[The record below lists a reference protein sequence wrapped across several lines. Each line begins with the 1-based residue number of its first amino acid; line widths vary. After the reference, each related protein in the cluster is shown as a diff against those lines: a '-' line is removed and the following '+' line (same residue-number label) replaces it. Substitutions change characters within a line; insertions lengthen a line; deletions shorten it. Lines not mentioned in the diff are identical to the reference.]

1 MITITLN
8 RMSLVLDNKFIRSD
22 IMQLQCLVVKI
33 YIKTD
38 KITVSRLDG
47 KRKLHQISNE
57 HWAERRKS
65 VIPLLQYCG
74 LIVPKCKSFWGIPVF
89 RTVPLPNGSLWHSW
103 VEWFLKKIFDTC
115 IMLYQTVIRP
125 QIQNFTLKCCFLTW
139 CRAGSGLRSSVFQV
153 NCWFLL
159 AKEWFALEKE

>member
-57 HWAERRKS
+57 
-65 VIPLLQYCG
+65 Q
-74 LIVPKCKSFWGIPVF
+74 
-89 RTVPLPNGSLWHSW
+89 
-103 VEWFLKKIFDTC
+103 
-115 IMLYQTVIRP
+115 
-125 QIQNFTLKCCFLTW
+125 
-139 CRAGSGLRSSVFQV
+139 
-153 NCWFLL
+153 
-159 AKEWFALEKE
+159 

>member
-8 RMSLVLDNKFIRSD
+8 RMSLVLDDKFIRSD

-57 HWAERRKS
+57 
-65 VIPLLQYCG
+65 Q
-74 LIVPKCKSFWGIPVF
+74 
-89 RTVPLPNGSLWHSW
+89 
-103 VEWFLKKIFDTC
+103 
-115 IMLYQTVIRP
+115 
-125 QIQNFTLKCCFLTW
+125 
-139 CRAGSGLRSSVFQV
+139 
-153 NCWFLL
+153 
-159 AKEWFALEKE
+159 